1 MRAIQMSQYGGPE
14 VLELVELP
22 VPEPGDGEVLV
33 RVTRAGVNFAD
44 THRRTNSY
52 LAKDELPLVP
62 GSEVA
67 GVRADT
73 GERAVALCGSGG
85 YAEYATAPGA
95 LTFPI
100 AEGVDDDSALAL
112 VLQGLTAWH
121 LYRTCARMSGGESVV
136 VHAAAGGVGSLAVQ
150 LGKPMGAGRVI
161 ATASTPAKRELAL
174 ELGAD
179 AAVDGAPEGLAERL
193 VQANLGTPVDVV
205 LEMAGGAV
213 FDASLDA
220 LAPFGRLVTYGIAS
234 RESNTV
240 RSGDLMRR
248 SRAVVGFWFAHCV
261 GRPAMIDDA
270 LADLFERVR
279 RGELRVVTGRA
290 YPLAQAAQAQIDL
303 AERRTTGKV
312 SLDPTA

>member
-1 MRAIQMSQYGGPE
+1 MRAIQMSDYGGPE

-22 VPEPGDGEVLV
+22 VPEPRDGEVLV
-33 RVTRAGVNFAD
+33 NVTRAGLNFAD

-67 GVRADT
+67 GFREDT
-73 GERAVALCGSGG
+73 GERVVALCGSGG
-85 YAEYATAPGA
+85 YAEYATAPAA

-100 AEGVDDDSALAL
+100 PDGVSDETALAL

-121 LYRTCARMSGGESVV
+121 LYRTSAKIAPGETVV
-136 VHAAAGGVGSLAVQ
+136 VHSAAGGVGSLAVQ
-150 LGKPMGAGRVI
+150 LAKPLGAGRVV
-161 ATASTPAKRELAL
+161 ATASTPDKRALAL

-179 AAVDGAPEGLAERL
+179 AAVDGAPEGLKERL
-193 VQANLGTPVDVV
+193 IEANLGRPVDIV

-213 FDASLDA
+213 FDQSLAA

-234 RESNTV
+234 GENNTV
-240 RSGDLMRR
+240 RSGDLMRG
-248 SRAVVGFWFAHCV
+248 SRALVGFWFMHCI
-261 GRPAMIDDA
+261 GRPEMIDEA
-270 LADLFERVR
+270 LADLFERVAL
-279 RGELRVVTGRA
+279 GELQVVTGPA
-290 YPLAQAAQAQIDL
+290 YPLEQAPQAQTDL

-312 SLDPTA
+312 TLDPTA